1 MQVHCRACLH
11 FQKENEPMTTETKPT
26 RNGFPSVLPGTRLL
40 GEVISWT
47 CPSVTVRYRA
57 VIDAL
62 RESDLDE
69 TVARELAPRHA
80 FSRAC
85 KKLTRQRIIRQVSE
99 DEDTITFQFTAEKKE
114 GDRFQY
120 ELETLLTLNKTTGR
134 VSCSLAGLATL
145 AQEHLDECIA
155 SRNGGDITR
164 LIQRLFERQADL
176 FPIRDRGGVYFVP
189 QEHAGFVDSVQSFLG
204 KVNGRL
210 ARFPVPAGT
219 PHGDRSVKDAVAS
232 GIAELIQE
240 HRAAIEA
247 FGADTRPST
256 LTRAA
261 ERIRLTR
268 HKLEAYKEYLAE
280 ERGRLERDLTLASS
294 ELRLKVESLSPS
306 SSSSSS

>member
-1 MQVHCRACLH
+1 
-11 FQKENEPMTTETKPT
+11 MTTATKPS
-26 RNGFPSVLPGTRLL
+26 RNGFPELAPGTPLL

-47 CPSVTVRYRA
+47 CPAMTVRYRA
-57 VIDAL
+57 VIEAL
-62 RESDLDE
+62 HDSGLDE

-85 KKLTRQRIIRQVSE
+85 KKLARQRIIRQVGE
-99 DEDTITFQFTAEKKE
+99 DEATITFQFTAERRE

-120 ELETLLTLNKTTGR
+120 ELETLLSLDKTTGR
-134 VSCSLAGLATL
+134 VSCPLPGLATL

-164 LIQRLFERQADL
+164 LLQRLFERRADL

-189 QEHAGFVDSVQSFLG
+189 QEHAGFVNDVQAFLA

-219 PHGDRSVKDAVAS
+219 PHGDRSVKDAVAC
-232 GIAELIQE
+232 GIAALIEE
-240 HRAAIEA
+240 HRAAIAA
-247 FGADTRPST
+247 FGEDTRPST
-256 LTRAA
+256 LERAA

-268 HKLEAYKEYLAE
+268 HKVEAYAEYLAE
-280 ERGRLERDLTLASS
+280 ERTRLEGDLGRAVE
-294 ELRLKVESLSPS
+294 ELRRKVEAIASGAVAASA
-306 SSSSSS
+306 